1 MRGGT
6 ESEPPMRGGIESK
19 PPLCGA
25 RVSAGGGRR
34 NGVSIYMYDFNQFS
48 PNLQKAVKLSLEAAQ
63 YYGSSYVG
71 SEHILFG
78 ILNVPSCR
86 GAQLL
91 QAVGVREP
99 DYRTLF
105 VRTLNKSVK
114 LSGFTPRTKNIFDK
128 ACELAVDRDGAGAS
142 VGSEH
147 MLFAILV
154 DDESVAVRLL
164 RMLGVDLDALL
175 GALDEEI
182 GIPAPAAE
190 SAEEERARGS
200 IFSRAVKQNFHENGQ
215 SAGKTGAAP
224 LRYGVDLTQ
233 KAREGKV
240 DPVIGRKKEIDKII
254 QVLSRRTKNNPV
266 LIGEPGVGKSAV
278 VEGLAQAIVK
288 GEVPDLLLGKT
299 VFALDLPGMLAG
311 AKYRGDFEERL
322 KETVEQIRANGNII
336 LFIDEIHNI
345 VGAGASADN
354 SMDAA
359 NILKPMLARGELQ
372 TIGATTIDE
381 YRKFIEKDSA
391 LERRFTPVNVEQP
404 SVEETI
410 AILRGLRDKYEAHH
424 KVTISDDAIVAAA
437 SLSDRYITDR
447 FLPDKAIDL
456 IDEAASRARL
466 DSYNG
471 PADIKEKEH
480 EIERLTAEKTKA
492 IRRDDF
498 MGAQQIFDKIKRVEQ
513 EIEQLRAEWEKKRGE
528 CHATI
533 GSEDVARIVAGWTGI
548 PVVKLTEEESARLLH
563 LEDELHKRVI
573 GQDEAVSAV
582 AKAIRRARAG
592 LKDPNRPIG
601 SFIFVGPT
609 GVGKTELC
617 KALAAAMFG
626 DERLMIRLDMS
637 EFMEKHSVSKIIGAP
652 PGYVGFEDTGG
663 QLTEKIRR
671 KPYSVVLFDEIEKAH
686 PDVFNV
692 LLQLLDD
699 GRLTDSKGRVVS
711 FKNTIVIM
719 TSNIGAGK
727 VNEMRRLGFAGE
739 GEPSKEEE
747 AEYDRM
753 KEKITEELKAQ
764 FKPEFLNRIDE
775 IIIFHKL
782 SREDASRICDLFLS
796 VLSARLKKR
805 EIELDITVAARGL
818 LLDEGYDAVYGAR
831 PLKRV
836 IQRRIEDALS
846 EEILANKISSGQ
858 RVRVDAKEGKFV
870 FEPVR

>member
-1 MRGGT
+1 
-6 ESEPPMRGGIESK
+6 
-19 PPLCGA
+19 
-25 RVSAGGGRR
+25 
-34 NGVSIYMYDFNQFS
+34 MYDFNQFS

-637 EFMEKHSVSKIIGAP
+637 EYMEKHSVSKIIGAP

-805 EIELDITVAARGL
+805 EIELDITDAARGL

>member
-1 MRGGT
+1 MSYFDRF
-6 ESEPPMRGGIESK
+6 
-19 PPLCGA
+19 
-25 RVSAGGGRR
+25 
-34 NGVSIYMYDFNQFS
+34 SI
-48 PNLQKAVKLSLEAAQ
+48 NLQKALKLSIDAAK

-78 ILNVPSCR
+78 ILNVPECR
-86 GAQLL
+86 ACKILRAAGIS
-91 QAVGVREP
+91 EP
-99 DYRTLF
+99 EYRSAF
-105 VRTLNKSVK
+105 VRTLDKRIK
-114 LSGFTPRTKNIFDK
+114 ISGFTPRTKNMFEK
-128 ACELAVDRDGAGAS
+128 ASEYAVNRDGASAS
-142 VGSEH
+142 VGSEY
-147 MLFAILV
+147 MLLAIIA
-154 DDESVAVRLL
+154 DEGSVAVRLL
-164 RMLGVDLDALL
+164 RSLGADIDEIESAIENEIGVDYGDDDDFDEPVFRSAPYMKSPSYESMQG
-175 GALDEEI
+175 GAPNQGGKQGGKDGMNLRF
-182 GIPAPAAE
+182 GI
-190 SAEEERARGS
+190 
-200 IFSRAVKQNFHENGQ
+200 
-215 SAGKTGAAP
+215 
-224 LRYGVDLTQ
+224 DLTQ
-233 KAREGKV
+233 KAREGKI

-322 KETVEQIRANGNII
+322 KETIEQIQKNGNII
-336 LFIDEIHNI
+336 LFIDEIHSI

-381 YRKFIEKDSA
+381 YRKYIEKDPA
-391 LERRFTPVNVEQP
+391 LERRFTPVDVEQP
-404 SVEETI
+404 SVAETI
-410 AILRGLRDKYEAHH
+410 EILRGLRDKYEAHH
-424 KVTISDDAIVAAA
+424 KVAISDDAIVAAA

-471 PADIKEKEH
+471 PAGIKEKEA
-480 EIERLTAEKTKA
+480 EVEKLNAEKGKA
-492 IRRDDF
+492 IRRNDF
-498 MGAQQIFDKIKRVEQ
+498 HRAQ
-513 EIEQLRAEWEKKRGE
+513 EIHDRIKAAEAEIEKIREDWEKNRGE
-528 CHATI
+528 VRATI
-533 GSEDVARIVAGWTGI
+533 GSDDVAKIVSGWTGV
-548 PVVKLTEEESARLLH
+548 PVVKLTEEESHKLMH
-563 LEDELHKRVI
+563 LEEELHKRVI
-573 GQDEAVSAV
+573 GQNEAVSAIS
-582 AKAIRRARAG
+582 KAIRRARAG
-592 LKDPNRPIG
+592 LKDPGRPIG

-609 GVGKTELC
+609 GVGKTELS

-637 EFMEKHSVSKIIGAP
+637 EYMEKHSVSKLIGAP
-652 PGYVGFEDTGG
+652 PGYVGFDDAAG

-692 LLQLLDD
+692 LLQILDD

-711 FKNTIVIM
+711 FKNTVIIM
-719 TSNIGAGK
+719 TSNVGAGN
-727 VNEMRRLGFAGE
+727 VNKMTRLGFSASE
-739 GEPSKEEE
+739 DSD
-747 AEYDRM
+747 EYEKM
-753 KEKITEELKAQ
+753 KDNITEELKTQ
-764 FKPEFLNRIDE
+764 FKPEFLNRVDD

-782 SREDASRICDLFLS
+782 TREDATKICDLFLAT
-796 VLSARLKKR
+796 LAERLKGR
-805 EIELDITVAARGL
+805 GIEVNVSNAAKDKL
-818 LLDEGYDAVYGAR
+818 IEEGYDEVYGAR

-846 EEILANKISSGQ
+846 EEILMNRVSNGQ
-858 RVRVDAKEGKFV
+858 KVNIDVKDGAFTFTPAK
-870 FEPVR
+870 

>member
-1 MRGGT
+1 
-6 ESEPPMRGGIESK
+6 
-19 PPLCGA
+19 
-25 RVSAGGGRR
+25 
-34 NGVSIYMYDFNQFS
+34 MYDFSKFS
-48 PNLQKAVKLSLEAAQ
+48 INLQKAIKLSLDAAR
-63 YYGSSYVG
+63 YYGTTYVG
-71 SEHILFG
+71 SEHVLFG
-78 ILNVPSCR
+78 ILNVPECR
-86 GAQLL
+86 ACKILT
-91 QAVGVREP
+91 AVGVREP
-99 DYRTLF
+99 AYRTAF
-105 VRTLNKSVK
+105 VRALNKGAK
-114 LSGFTPRTKNIFDK
+114 ISGFTPRTKSMFDK
-128 ACELAVDRDGAGAS
+128 ACEFAIDHDGPGAP
-142 VGSEH
+142 VGSEY
-147 MLFAILV
+147 MLLAILV
-154 DDESVAVRLL
+154 DDESFAVRIL
-164 RMLGVDLDALL
+164 RALGIDIDALL
-175 GALDEEI
+175 SALDEEM
-182 GIPAPAAE
+182 GEPEPDPDYDMYE
-190 SAEEERARGS
+190 SIFRQQHAKNGGMREPGAERA
-200 IFSRAVKQNFHENGQ
+200 K
-215 SAGKTGAAP
+215 AP
-224 LRYGVDLTQ
+224 VPSDLRFGTDLTQ
-233 KAREGKV
+233 KAREGKI

-322 KETVEQIRANGNII
+322 KEIVENIQKSGNVI

-381 YRKFIEKDSA
+381 YRKYIEKDPA

-410 AILRGLRDKYEAHH
+410 EILRGLRDKYEAHH

-471 PADIKEKEH
+471 PAGIKEKEQ
-480 EIERLTAEKTKA
+480 EIERLVAEKNKA
-492 IRRDDF
+492 VRKDDF
-498 MGAQQIFDKIKRVEQ
+498 LAAQNILQQIKKTEG
-513 EIEQLRAEWEKKRGE
+513 EIESIRADWEKNRGE
-528 CHATI
+528 SHASI
-533 GSEDVARIVAGWTGI
+533 GSEDVAKIVAGWTGI
-548 PVVKLTEEESARLLH
+548 PVVKLTEEESQRLLH

-573 GQDEAVSAV
+573 GQEEAVSAV

-609 GVGKTELC
+609 GVGKTELS

-637 EFMEKHSVSKIIGAP
+637 EFMEKHSVSKLIGAP
-652 PGYVGFEDTGG
+652 PGYVGFDDAGG

-692 LLQLLDD
+692 LLQILDD

-711 FKNTIVIM
+711 FKNTIIIM
-719 TSNIGAGK
+719 TSNVGAGK
-727 VNEMRRLGFAGE
+727 VNEMRRLGFAGASQ
-739 GEPSKEEE
+739 GDE

-753 KEKITEELKAQ
+753 KEKISDELKEQ
-764 FKPEFLNRIDE
+764 FKPEFLNRVDE

-782 SREDASRICDLFLS
+782 SREDAAKVCDLFLS
-796 VLSARLKKR
+796 VLCERLKKR
-805 EIELDITVAARGL
+805 EIELDVSNAAKDL
-818 LLDEGYDAVYGAR
+818 LLDEGYDPVYGAR

-836 IQRRIEDALS
+836 IQRRLEDAIS

-858 RVRVDAKEGKFV
+858 KVLADAKDGKIVFREGK
-870 FEPVR
+870 

>member
-1 MRGGT
+1 
-6 ESEPPMRGGIESK
+6 
-19 PPLCGA
+19 
-25 RVSAGGGRR
+25 
-34 NGVSIYMYDFNQFS
+34 MYDFSKFS
-48 PNLQKAVKLSLEAAQ
+48 INLQKAIKLSLDAAR
-63 YYGSSYVG
+63 YYGTTYVG
-71 SEHILFG
+71 SEHVLFG
-78 ILNVPSCR
+78 ILNVPECR
-86 GAQLL
+86 ACKILT
-91 QAVGVREP
+91 AVGVREP
-99 DYRTLF
+99 AYRTAF
-105 VRTLNKSVK
+105 VRALNKGAK
-114 LSGFTPRTKNIFDK
+114 ISGFTPRTKSMFDK
-128 ACELAVDRDGAGAS
+128 ACEFAIDHDGPGAP
-142 VGSEH
+142 VGSEY
-147 MLFAILV
+147 MLLAILV
-154 DDESVAVRLL
+154 DDESFAVRIL
-164 RMLGVDLDALL
+164 RALGIDIDALL
-175 GALDEEI
+175 SALDEEM
-182 GIPAPAAE
+182 GEPEPDPDYDMYE
-190 SAEEERARGS
+190 SIFRQQHAKNGGMREPGAERAK
-200 IFSRAVKQNFHENGQ
+200 APVQ
-215 SAGKTGAAP
+215 SD
-224 LRYGVDLTQ
+224 LRFGTDLTQ
-233 KAREGKV
+233 KAREGKI

-322 KETVEQIRANGNII
+322 KEIVENIQKSGNVI

-381 YRKFIEKDSA
+381 YRKYIEKDPA

-410 AILRGLRDKYEAHH
+410 EILRGLRDKYEAHH

-471 PADIKEKEH
+471 PAGIKEKEQ
-480 EIERLTAEKTKA
+480 EIERLVAEKNKA
-492 IRRDDF
+492 VRKDDF
-498 MGAQQIFDKIKRVEQ
+498 LAAQNILQQIKKTEG
-513 EIEQLRAEWEKKRGE
+513 EIESIRADWEKNRGE
-528 CHATI
+528 NHASI
-533 GSEDVARIVAGWTGI
+533 GSEDVAKIVAGWTGI
-548 PVVKLTEEESARLLH
+548 PVVKLTEEESQRLLH

-573 GQDEAVSAV
+573 GQEEAVSAV

-609 GVGKTELC
+609 GVGKTELS

-637 EFMEKHSVSKIIGAP
+637 EFMEKHSVSKLIGAP
-652 PGYVGFEDTGG
+652 PGYVGFDDAGG

-692 LLQLLDD
+692 LLQILDD

-711 FKNTIVIM
+711 FKNTIIIM
-719 TSNIGAGK
+719 TSNVGAGK
-727 VNEMRRLGFAGE
+727 VNEMRRLGFAGVSQE
-739 GEPSKEEE
+739 DE

-753 KEKITEELKAQ
+753 KEKISDELKEQ
-764 FKPEFLNRIDE
+764 FKPEFLNRVDE

-782 SREDASRICDLFLS
+782 SREDAAKVCDLFLS
-796 VLSARLKKR
+796 VLCERLKKR
-805 EIELDITVAARGL
+805 EIELDVSNAAKDL
-818 LLDEGYDAVYGAR
+818 LLDEGYDPVYGAR

-836 IQRRIEDALS
+836 IQRRLEDAIS
-846 EEILANKISSGQ
+846 EEILANKIASGQ
-858 RVRVDAKEGKFV
+858 KVLADAKDGKIVFREGK
-870 FEPVR
+870 